1 MCGPL
6 GSSERSSLVTGL
18 GQNYRLQF
26 PVLVSYTP
34 KGCQPPLKQLFLV
47 EVSWGTCHAK
57 CCPHKDEDG
66 PYPGEFVCPAQSCP
80 VCSVQ
85 GSRHLS
91 SCRVLSAKVS
101 LQPGTMSGMQHRLN
115 ISFAFKGYLLLHFL
129 MQPVL
134 SPCFIA
140 AGCSS
145 RPKSSDFCL
154 VWNALI
160 YREE

>member
-1 MCGPL
+1 M
-6 GSSERSSLVTGL
+6 TGL

-26 PVLVSYTP
+26 PVLVSCTP
-34 KGCQPPLKQLFLV
+34 KGCQPPLKQLFWWKCPGGLV
-47 EVSWGTCHAK
+47 TPSAVHI
-57 CCPHKDEDG
+57 KDEDG

-160 YREE
+160 YRKE